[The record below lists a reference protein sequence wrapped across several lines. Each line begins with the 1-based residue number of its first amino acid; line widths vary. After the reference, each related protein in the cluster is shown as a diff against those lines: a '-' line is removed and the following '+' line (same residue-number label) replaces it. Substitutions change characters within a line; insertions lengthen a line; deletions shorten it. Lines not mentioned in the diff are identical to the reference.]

1 MPPNCCR
8 VSWQGSS
15 GRERVAHFPLIILS
29 ISQFTWPR
37 GHNFTTATALSS
49 SQVISLR
56 FCSTKKK
63 KRKTTYQKI
72 ICFPV
77 KTEWEAI
84 NEQTMPVRI
93 HSLADAGTQVTS
105 QTWNLHAVHLTL
117 QIALQTNRPD
127 RNVFLGIMLF
137 PIHVLIPDLFQHVV
151 RDRSQDFT
159 YVLLIS
165 TCCFNLCA
173 VFHLALCNITIT
185 LTIMRWKTSAMFV
198 YVSCSEV

>member
-1 MPPNCCR
+1 M
-8 VSWQGSS
+8 
-15 GRERVAHFPLIILS
+15 A
-29 ISQFTWPR
+29 R
-37 GHNFTTATALSS
+37 GQNFTTATALSS
-49 SQVISLR
+49 SQSLVLG
-56 FCSTKKK
+56 SAPKK

-77 KTEWEAI
+77 KTEWAI
-84 NEQTMPVRI
+84 NEKTTMPVRI
-93 HSLADAGTQVTS
+93 HSLADAATQVTS

-137 PIHVLIPDLFQHVV
+137 LIRVLIPDSFQHVV
-151 RDRSQDFT
+151 RDKSQDFT

-165 TCCFNLCA
+165 TCCFNLCL
-173 VFHLALCNITIT
+173 VFHLSLCNITIT
-185 LTIMRWKTSAMFV
+185 LAIMPWKTSAMFV

>member
-1 MPPNCCR
+1 M
-8 VSWQGSS
+8 
-15 GRERVAHFPLIILS
+15 A
-29 ISQFTWPR
+29 R

-56 FCSTKKK
+56 LCSTTEK

-84 NEQTMPVRI
+84 NEKTMPVRI

-105 QTWNLHAVHLTL
+105 QTGNLHAVHLTL

-127 RNVFLGIMLF
+127 RNVFLGIMLSL
-137 PIHVLIPDLFQHVV
+137 IHVLIPDLFQHVV

-198 YVSCSEV
+198 YVPCSEV